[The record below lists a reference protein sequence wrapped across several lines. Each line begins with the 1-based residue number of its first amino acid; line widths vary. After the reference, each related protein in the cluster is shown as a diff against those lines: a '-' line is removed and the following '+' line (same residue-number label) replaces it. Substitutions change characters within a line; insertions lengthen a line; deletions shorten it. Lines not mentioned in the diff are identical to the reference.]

1 MTTSVTDDRQAFE
14 AWAKDVGHD
23 VRRTEAGTGY
33 ASIDTHNA
41 WNAWQAA
48 LRSQGKVL
56 NTGDLIALREE
67 VRVQASLKDHYAD
80 WEETERM
87 FTAIIGEGD

>member
-1 MTTSVTDDRQAFE
+1 MTTSVTDDQVRAAFE
-14 AWAKDVGHD
+14 EWK
-23 VRRTEAGTGY
+23 VRCGLTKKSNSLDSYKSSFSEGY
-33 ASIDTHNA
+33 K
-41 WNAWQAA
+41 AA
-48 LRSQGKVL
+48 LRSQGKVVNL
-56 NTGDLIALREE
+56 GDLLALREE